1 MEKQILLKKSDEAED
16 ASEYERKQGNSE
28 GKDNG
33 KTTSSIHMQC
43 SFHLV
48 IAKKLMRS
56 DHVGKKK
63 KPRRKNASQP
73 GQGCGTTEAR
83 PWDN

>member
-1 MEKQILLKKSDEAED
+1 
-16 ASEYERKQGNSE
+16 
-28 GKDNG
+28 
-33 KTTSSIHMQC
+33 MQC

-63 KPRRKNASQP
+63 NLEERLRHNLGKAVAQLR
-73 GQGCGTTEAR
+73 QGCGTTEAK